1 MRFNAIFQPIVFVAI
16 CLCVSAAQGG
26 KNPQQP
32 SREGTSLMQEAARL
46 IPNGNLAAAEVSY
59 NTILQSDPDNTQ
71 ARLARGHVRAWQH
84 KYDKARED
92 FLTVLRLD
100 PNNLSA
106 LNGLGYSFAWAA
118 EYDEAEERFR
128 QALAVAPGQLEASKG
143 LAYVALW
150 RGDAKE
156 ALRRFEA
163 VVAQAPRDAEAQVGL
178 GQAYLAAGQRW
189 PARKAFERAQ
199 QIEPGRKDARE
210 GREATRLWN
219 PVAEAT
225 VWGGNTWF
233 EKKGSREA
241 ELRFAEFAAWPA
253 PSVRVWFQLDNGLS
267 LDNLGLVQAKPSSKT
282 RRAMWDQTR
291 KRCGSVRGPSVYTD
305 TGVRNV
311 RLNGRL
317 GLGICYNIS

>member
-1 MRFNAIFQPIVFVAI
+1 MRTMCEPLRSLAVAT
-16 CLCVSAAQGG
+16 
-26 KNPQQP
+26 P
-32 SREGTSLMQEAARL
+32 SPCSQFHTAKVPHIETAPSQ
-46 IPNGNLAAAEVSY
+46 
-59 NTILQSDPDNTQ
+59 
-71 ARLARGHVRAWQH
+71 W
-84 KYDKARED
+84 
-92 FLTVLRLD
+92 LD

-178 GQAYLAAGQRW
+178 GQAYLATGQRW

-267 LDNLGLVQAKPSSKT
+267 LDNLGLVQANQGCAPIM
-282 RRAMWDQTR
+282 RAG
-291 KRCGSVRGPSVYTD
+291 C
-305 TGVRNV
+305 
-311 RLNGRL
+311 
-317 GLGICYNIS
+317 

>member
-1 MRFNAIFQPIVFVAI
+1 MCEPLRSLAVATPSPCSQFHTAKVPHI
-16 CLCVSAAQGG
+16 ETAPSQLLEGG
-26 KNPQQP
+26 GAP
-32 SREGTSLMQEAARL
+32 G
-46 IPNGNLAAAEVSY
+46 
-59 NTILQSDPDNTQ
+59 
-71 ARLARGHVRAWQH
+71 WQH

-178 GQAYLAAGQRW
+178 GQAYLATGQRW

-210 GREATRLWN
+210 GLEATRLWN

-267 LDNLGLVQAKPSSKT
+267 LDNLRLVQAKPSSKT

-291 KRCGSVRGPSVYTD
+291 KRCGSVRVPSVYTD

-317 GLGICYNIS
+317 VLGICYNIS

>member
-1 MRFNAIFQPIVFVAI
+1 M

-32 SREGTSLMQEAARL
+32 SRERTSLMQD
-46 IPNGNLAAAEVSY
+46 
-59 NTILQSDPDNTQ
+59 Q
-71 ARLARGHVRAWQH
+71 
-84 KYDKARED
+84 YDKARED

-128 QALAVAPGQLEASKG
+128 QVLAAVPGQLEASKG

-150 RGDAKE
+150 RGEAKE
-156 ALRRFEA
+156 AVRRFEA

-199 QIEPGRKDARE
+199 QIEPWRKDARE

-219 PVAEAT
+219 PVAEVT

-291 KRCGSVRGPSVYTD
+291 KRCGSVRVPSVYTD

-311 RLNGRL
+311 R
-317 GLGICYNIS
+317 